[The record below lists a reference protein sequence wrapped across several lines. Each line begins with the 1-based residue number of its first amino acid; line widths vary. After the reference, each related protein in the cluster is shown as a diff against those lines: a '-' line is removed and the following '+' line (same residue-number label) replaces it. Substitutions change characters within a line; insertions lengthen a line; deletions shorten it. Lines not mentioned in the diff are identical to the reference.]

1 MTKIRTNNG
10 RKDNIKRY
18 NSQKFSKTMNNMNL
32 HEEAALQSSN
42 RIYKNNSRP
51 RHTILK
57 LQNIK
62 IKS

>member
-1 MTKIRTNNG
+1 
-10 RKDNIKRY
+10 
-18 NSQKFSKTMNNMNL
+18 MNTMNL

-42 RIYKNNSRP
+42 KIYKNNSMP
-51 RHTILK
+51 KHTILK